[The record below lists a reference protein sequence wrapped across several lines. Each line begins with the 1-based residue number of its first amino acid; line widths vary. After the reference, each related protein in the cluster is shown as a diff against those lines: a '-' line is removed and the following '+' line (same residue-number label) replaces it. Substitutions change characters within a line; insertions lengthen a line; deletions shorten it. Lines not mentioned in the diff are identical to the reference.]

1 MISNN
6 LRPATVPIN
15 KPLVLSVKGADLK
28 WKIHIV
34 EKKSQQ
40 EKCDVE
46 REKALNSES
55 KDINLK
61 IEDIKKSCE
70 ILHEFLDCFMQAE
83 KKNDMH
89 FVIKGNSL
97 KRTSDEKKQNIQKLE
112 DALNILAEKC
122 KKT

>member
-1 MISNN
+1 M
-6 LRPATVPIN
+6 
-15 KPLVLSVKGADLK
+15 K

-46 REKALNSES
+46 REKKVLNSES
-55 KDINLK
+55 KDINSK
-61 IEDIKKSCE
+61 IEDITKSCE
-70 ILHEFLDCFMQAE
+70 ILYEFLDYFMQAG

-112 DALNILAEKC
+112 DALNILTEKC

>member
-1 MISNN
+1 M
-6 LRPATVPIN
+6 RPATVPIN

-46 REKALNSES
+46 REKKVLNSES
-55 KDINLK
+55 KDINSK
-61 IEDIKKSCE
+61 IEDITKSCE
-70 ILHEFLDCFMQAE
+70 ILHEFLDYFMQAE

-97 KRTSDEKKQNIQKLE
+97 KRTSDVKKQNIQKTWAIMVWKYFSACL
-112 DALNILAEKC
+112 IHHK
-122 KKT
+122 